1 MNLVTLEDIV
11 MSYDKVAQAR
21 SLKVGTKQTVKAIEA
36 NKAIEV
42 IVAAD
47 ASPLVVQKTIDLAEK
62 NAVPITYVDS
72 MRKLGEACKIDV
84 KAATVAI
91 IYE

>member
-1 MNLVTLEDIV
+1 

-36 NKAIEV
+36 NKAKEV

-47 ASPLVVQKTIDLAEK
+47 ASPLIVQKTIDLAEQ

-72 MRKLGEACKIDV
+72 MRKLGEACGIDV
-84 KAATVAI
+84 KAAAVAI